1 VNFAEQKVKVTQT
14 ANPLVSTIVLSYN
27 QCQYVLETLESVK
40 AQSYKFT
47 QFIIVDDY
55 STDDSIAI
63 IDRWIQANK
72 INCTFIRHKQN
83 QGICK
88 SLNDAL
94 AIATGKYIS
103 MVASDDVWL
112 PDKIARQV
120 EIMESQSDQVGVLYS
135 DALQID
141 RNGHTLPGLLIATHW
156 KQLQEKPQGQVLDVL
171 LVGNFIPG
179 LTTLIRRSCYDE
191 VGLYDENLPWE
202 DWDMWM
208 RIARHHSFL
217 YSPTPSAKY
226 RIHEKSLSHSNKT
239 RMLKELVKIGLKQFG
254 LGDLTE
260 NQKSTLSETLLN
272 SSAEVYRQDDVQSAD
287 ILLAVWQATRDKRAG
302 RMYRFAKF
310 GFSFRSW
317 QRANLVGDT
326 IRVRLW
332 HPILNAT
339 LPVRHA
345 LGLRRR
351 SVKPP
356 LKNCP

>member
-1 VNFAEQKVKVTQT
+1 VTPT

-55 STDDSIAI
+55 STDDSVAI

-94 AIATGKYIS
+94 AVATGKYIS

-156 KQLQEKPQGQVLDVL
+156 KQLQEMPQGQVLDVL

-208 RIARHHSFL
+208 RIARHYSFL

-226 RIHEKSLSHSNKT
+226 RHHEKSLSHSDPG
-239 RMLKELVKIGLKQFG
+239 RMLKDSFKIFLKQFR
-254 LGDLTE
+254 LGHLNED
-260 NQKSTLSETLLN
+260 QKSTVIRMLLWLSEEL
-272 SSAEVYRQDDVQSAD
+272 YRRGDTESPD
-287 ILLAVWQATRDKRAG
+287 ILLAVWQATGNKRAG
-302 RMYRFAKF
+302 WMYEFARF
-310 GFSFRSW
+310 GFSFRNW
-317 QRANLVGDT
+317 QRANNCQ
-326 IRVRLW
+326 IRFWLFRTKLMNS
-332 HPILNAT
+332 LT
-339 LPVRHA
+339 
-345 LGLRRR
+345 
-351 SVKPP
+351 KP
-356 LKNCP
+356 CPR